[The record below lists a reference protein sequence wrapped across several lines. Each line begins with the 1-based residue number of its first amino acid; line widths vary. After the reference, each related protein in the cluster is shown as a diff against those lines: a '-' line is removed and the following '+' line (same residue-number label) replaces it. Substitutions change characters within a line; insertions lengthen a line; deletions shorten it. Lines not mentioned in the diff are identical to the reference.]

1 MRSSTDGAS
10 VVDFSDID
18 PQERDRNYE
27 TRGGKQAIASR
38 HIAEQEEREKNTLM
52 VVYTS
57 EADIPSSPR
66 EPSGED
72 EGEPSTEG
80 SWGDPPEHVRQRE
93 AMFHAKQT
101 QQASAQGAQPIA
113 GFDTSKISDILATL
127 RGGQQQPPIQQ
138 QNPTPQVPASN
149 LEAMFA
155 QFSGNQQQNTQVP
168 APPMQ
173 MPQMQAPQMSQH
185 APAVPGVD
193 IQAIMASFANT
204 NQVQQQQPY
213 QAPPFPSQNPP
224 DIQSLLAQLGQPN
237 TQQHQQM
244 QNYGSY
250 NNAYQQNDIDNRK
263 RQFDD
268 DGNFGLNRG
277 KKQKFGGPKKPFNG
291 IPTLPCKFWQEGK
304 CLKGDDCTFLHGPRP

>member
-1 MRSSTDGAS
+1 MKSTTDSAS

-27 TRGGKQAIASR
+27 TRGGKQAIESK
-38 HIAEQEEREKNTLM
+38 HVAEQEEREKNTLM
-52 VVYTS
+52 VIYTS

-72 EGEPSTEG
+72 DGEPNIEQT
-80 SWGDPPEHVRQRE
+80 WGDPPEHVRQRE
-93 AMFHAKQT
+93 AVFSAKQT
-101 QQASAQGAQPIA
+101 QQASAQGPRGIA

-127 RGGQQQPPIQQ
+127 RGGQQQPPAQQ
-138 QNPTPQVPASN
+138 QNSTTEAPASN

-155 QFSGNQQQNTQVP
+155 QFSGNQQQNTQFPVP
-168 APPMQ
+168 SMQ
-173 MPQMQAPQMSQH
+173 MPQMQTPQMSQH

-204 NQVQQQQPY
+204 NQAQQQPSY
-213 QAPPFPSQNPP
+213 QAAPFPSQNPP
-224 DIQSLLAQLGQPN
+224 DIQSLLAQLGQQNLP
-237 TQQHQQM
+237 QQQQM

-250 NNAYQQNDIDNRK
+250 SNVYQQNDNDNRK

-268 DGNFGLNRG
+268 DGNFGFIKG